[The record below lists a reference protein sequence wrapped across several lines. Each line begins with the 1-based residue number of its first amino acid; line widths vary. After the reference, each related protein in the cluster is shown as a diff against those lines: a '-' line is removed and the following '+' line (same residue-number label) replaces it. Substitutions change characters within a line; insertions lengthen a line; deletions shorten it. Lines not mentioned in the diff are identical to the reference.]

1 LATRCS
7 VEYPSSHLWI
17 PRLFIA
23 SELAGLPLARRAPV
37 AESRAKVAAA
47 FAAIYI
53 IWGST
58 FLGIRYAIETMPPL
72 LMAGTRFVIAGA
84 ILYVWAAIH
93 EGARP
98 TRRQWID
105 TAIVGA
111 LLLTVGNGAVSW
123 AEQYV
128 PSGLAALVVAITPLW
143 MVVFESLRRRGDR
156 PNKRILGGIALG
168 FIGLVLL
175 IGPGD
180 IMGGAAVDPRSAAV
194 LLAGTLAWAGGSI
207 YSRSLRLP
215 ASARLSTAMQMLA
228 AGVLL
233 LVAGL
238 IGGESSRVSIAA
250 ISLRSI
256 LAFGYLIIFGS
267 IVGFTAYSWLL
278 TVSSAARV
286 STYAYVNPVVALLL
300 GWALANEP
308 LTPRTILAAGV
319 VLAGVALITLARAGH
334 GRKAAAHAPARGAR
348 PADEP
353 APEESRTAAR

>member
-1 LATRCS
+1 M
-7 VEYPSSHLWI
+7 
-17 PRLFIA
+17 
-23 SELAGLPLARRAPV
+23 
-37 AESRAKVAAA
+37 AESRARIAAA

-84 ILYVWAAIH
+84 ILYAWATIR

-98 TRRQWID
+98 TRQQWVN

-123 AEQYV
+123 AEQFV

-143 MVVFESLRRRGDR
+143 MVIFEGLRSGGDR
-156 PNKRILGGIALG
+156 PDKRIIGGIALG
-168 FIGLVLL
+168 FAGLVLL

-180 IMGGAAVDPRSAAV
+180 IMGDRAVDLRSAAV
-194 LLAGTLAWAGGSI
+194 LLVGTLAWAGGSI
-207 YSRSLRLP
+207 YSRSVPLP
-215 ASARLSTAMQMLA
+215 GSARLSTAMQMLA

-233 LVAGL
+233 LIGGM
-238 IGGESSRVSIAA
+238 IGGEASRVSLDA
-250 ISLRSI
+250 ISLKSV

-267 IVGFTAYSWLL
+267 IIGFTAYSWLL
-278 TVSSAARV
+278 RVSSAARV
-286 STYAYVNPVVALLL
+286 STYAYVNPVVALVL
-300 GWALANEP
+300 GWALAGES
-308 LTPRTILAAGV
+308 LGPRTLLAAGI

-334 GRKAAAHAPARGAR
+334 AKLIRPPEAQPEPLAAAGRR
-348 PADEP
+348 P
-353 APEESRTAAR
+353 T